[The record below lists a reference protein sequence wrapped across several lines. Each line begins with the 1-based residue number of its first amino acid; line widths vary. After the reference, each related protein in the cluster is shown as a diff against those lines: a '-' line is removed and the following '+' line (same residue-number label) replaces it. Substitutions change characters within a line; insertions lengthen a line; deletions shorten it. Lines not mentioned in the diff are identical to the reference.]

1 MIMILVQ
8 ILLLYIDHAMR
19 LNHSTRAPSSDLN
32 AASTIPAAR
41 STRGSS
47 PAADGASAA
56 VASSSHVG
64 RLNTSHHRHGER
76 AWAARIAGEGARAVL
91 PPGSGTHARASNDKL
106 VAVKQQ
112 PTQRRGGMY
121 PLLVACPRPVA
132 AMASTTVSKAAL
144 AMTPR
149 LPNRDS
155 ERDPPPSPPPM
166 PFVVAPTT
174 AADHHAGGTM
184 ARRCPIDA
192 GPMAAA
198 HLLKEA
204 NQEAHTTA
212 VARRGAAA
220 TAMVTQTASSS
231 SRWVYASSPNRA
243 AGAVRACRL
252 AACAGERRA
261 PRRGHPPCLSAS
273 RRRWRREMRVFWRDR
288 AARRSMRTRGGRC
301 RAGTTRERRRG

>member
-1 MIMILVQ
+1 MGVRDIDYDFSTQFVHRRSTD
-8 ILLLYIDHAMR
+8 IDHASKS
-19 LNHSTRAPSSDLN
+19 LTNHALSSDIN

-76 AWAARIAGEGARAVL
+76 AWAAQIAGEGARAVQ
-91 PPGSGTHARASNDKL
+91 PPGTHARASNDKL
-106 VAVKQQ
+106 VAVMQQ

-149 LPNRDS
+149 VPNRDS
-155 ERDPPPSPPPM
+155 DRDPPPSPPPM

-184 ARRCPIDA
+184 APCQTRGCFTNDWFVVSLII
-192 GPMAAA
+192 
-198 HLLKEA
+198 H
-204 NQEAHTTA
+204 TA
-212 VARRGAAA
+212 VQLG
-220 TAMVTQTASSS
+220 
-231 SRWVYASSPNRA
+231 
-243 AGAVRACRL
+243 
-252 AACAGERRA
+252 
-261 PRRGHPPCLSAS
+261 
-273 RRRWRREMRVFWRDR
+273 
-288 AARRSMRTRGGRC
+288 RSLT
-301 RAGTTRERRRG
+301 